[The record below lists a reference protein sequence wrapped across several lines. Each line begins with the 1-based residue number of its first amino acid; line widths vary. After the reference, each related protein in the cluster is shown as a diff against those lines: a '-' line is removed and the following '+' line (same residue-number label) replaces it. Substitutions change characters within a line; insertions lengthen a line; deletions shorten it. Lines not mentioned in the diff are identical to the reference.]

1 MTDSP
6 SVQHRLVFALGLVG
20 LWVVSVAPGARAQ
33 SSLPPNAPPALQQF
47 DTAYSKHNIDL
58 STLVSGGPPKDGIP
72 SVDAPVFVSVREA
85 SRWVAPEEPVILLE
99 HKGTA
104 RAYPLQILTHHEIV
118 NDRIAGTPV
127 AVTFCPLC
135 YSALVFE
142 RTLDGAPVELGVSG
156 LLRNSDLVMYDRKT
170 ETLWQ
175 QLTGKAI
182 VGDLA
187 GRTLTQIPSQIVS
200 FRQFSTTHPDGAV
213 LSRDTGHDRPYGR
226 NPYAGYDDI
235 DNKPFAY
242 RGPTDDR
249 LPPMAK
255 VVAVTIG
262 GGGGGRPAAG
272 RVSRPWRRLCARR
285 GRDRGVERDRL
296 HRRLRPPRGR
306 AHAHLLLRGRWAL
319 RGRGHRKHVDGDRQG
334 GGWPAGGD
342 PARPRPARRLL
353 RLRLVCLPSRRCTL
367 WGRRKLVGVCL
378 PIPAHGLLQS
388 PTRFHDASS
397 IHSLAVHWSARRRP
411 RAHGLRRGKRQ

>member
-6 SVQHRLVFALGLVG
+6 SVQHRLVFVLGLVG
-20 LWVVSVAPGARAQ
+20 LWIVSVAPGARAQ
-33 SSLPPNAPPALQQF
+33 SSLPPDAPPALQQF

-58 STLVSGGPPKDGIP
+58 STLMSGGPPKDGIP
-72 SVDAPVFVSVREA
+72 SVDNPSFVSVGEA
-85 SRWVAPEEPVILLE
+85 SNWVSPEEPVILLE

-118 NDRIAGTPV
+118 NDRVAGTPV

-142 RTLDGAPVELGVSG
+142 RTLDGEPVEFGVSG

-200 FRQFSTTHPDGAV
+200 FRQFGETHPDGAV

-262 GGGGGRPAAG
+262 DRYKAYPHSKTEKKRVLHDTVAGRPLAVFHAPG
-272 RVSRPWRRLCARR
+272 AVSALDSAEIAESKETGSTGVFDRR
-285 GRDRGVERDRL
+285 
-296 HRRLRPPRGR
+296 
-306 AHAHLLLRGRWAL
+306 
-319 RGRGHRKHVDGDRQG
+319 VDGRTLTFSYVDDGRFEDEDTESTWTVTGKAVDGPLEGTQLDRVQHG
-334 GGWPAGGD
+334 DYFAFAWFAFRPDAALYGAGG
-342 PARPRPARRLL
+342 
-353 RLRLVCLPSRRCTL
+353 
-367 WGRRKLVGVCL
+367 
-378 PIPAHGLLQS
+378 
-388 PTRFHDASS
+388 
-397 IHSLAVHWSARRRP
+397 SL
-411 RAHGLRRGKRQ
+411 

>member
-1 MTDSP
+1 MAADLASCPMTDSP
-6 SVQHRLVFALGLVG
+6 SVQHRLVFVLGLVG
-20 LWVVSVAPGARAQ
+20 LWIVSVAPGARAQ
-33 SSLPPNAPPALQQF
+33 SSLPPDAPPALQQF

-58 STLVSGGPPKDGIP
+58 STLMSGGPPKDGIP
-72 SVDAPVFVSVREA
+72 SVDNPSFVSVGEA
-85 SRWVAPEEPVILLE
+85 SNWVSPEEPVILLE

-118 NDRIAGTPV
+118 NDRVAGTPV

-142 RTLDGAPVELGVSG
+142 RTLDGEPVEFGVSG

-200 FRQFSTTHPDGAV
+200 FRQFGETHPDGAV

-262 GGGGGRPAAG
+262 DRYKAYPHSKTEKKRVLHDTVAGRPLAVFHAPGAVSALDAAEIAESKETG
-272 RVSRPWRRLCARR
+272 STGVFDRR
-285 GRDRGVERDRL
+285 
-296 HRRLRPPRGR
+296 
-306 AHAHLLLRGRWAL
+306 
-319 RGRGHRKHVDGDRQG
+319 VDGRTLTFSYVDDGRFEDEDTESTWTVTGKAVDGPLEGTQLDRVQHG
-334 GGWPAGGD
+334 DYFAFAWFAFRPDAALYGAGG
-342 PARPRPARRLL
+342 
-353 RLRLVCLPSRRCTL
+353 
-367 WGRRKLVGVCL
+367 
-378 PIPAHGLLQS
+378 
-388 PTRFHDASS
+388 
-397 IHSLAVHWSARRRP
+397 SL
-411 RAHGLRRGKRQ
+411 

>member
-242 RGPTDDR
+242 RGPTDNR

-262 GGGGGRPAAG
+262 DRYKAYPHSKTEKKRVLHDTVAGRPLAVFHAPGAVSALDAAEIAESKETGSTGVFDRRVDG
-272 RVSRPWRRLCARR
+272 RTLTFSYVDD
-285 GRDRGVERDRL
+285 GRFEDEDTGSTWTVT
-296 HRRLRPPRGR
+296 GR
-306 AHAHLLLRGRWAL
+306 AVEGPLEGTQLDRVQHGDYFAFAWFAFRPDAAL
-319 RGRGHRKHVDGDRQG
+319 YG
-334 GGWPAGGD
+334 AGG
-342 PARPRPARRLL
+342 
-353 RLRLVCLPSRRCTL
+353 
-367 WGRRKLVGVCL
+367 
-378 PIPAHGLLQS
+378 
-388 PTRFHDASS
+388 SS
-397 IHSLAVHWSARRRP
+397 
-411 RAHGLRRGKRQ
+411 

>member
-6 SVQHRLVFALGLVG
+6 SVQHRLVFVLGLVG
-20 LWVVSVAPGARAQ
+20 LWIVSVAPGARAQ
-33 SSLPPNAPPALQQF
+33 SSLPPDAPPALQQF

-58 STLVSGGPPKDGIP
+58 STLMSGGPPKDGIP
-72 SVDAPVFVSVREA
+72 SVDNPSFVSVGEA
-85 SRWVAPEEPVILLE
+85 SNWVSPEEPVILLE

-118 NDRIAGTPV
+118 NDRVAGTPV

-142 RTLDGAPVELGVSG
+142 RTLDGEPVEFGVSG

-200 FRQFSTTHPDGAV
+200 FRQFGETHPDGAV

-262 GGGGGRPAAG
+262 DRYKAYPHSKTEKKRVLHDTVAGRPLAVFHAPGAVSALDAAEIAESKETGSTGVFDRRVDGRTLTFSYVDDGRFEDEDTESTWTVTGKAVDGPLEGTQLDRVQHGDYFAFAWFAFRPDAALYGAG
-272 RVSRPWRRLCARR
+272 R
-285 GRDRGVERDRL
+285 
-296 HRRLRPPRGR
+296 
-306 AHAHLLLRGRWAL
+306 
-319 RGRGHRKHVDGDRQG
+319 
-334 GGWPAGGD
+334 
-342 PARPRPARRLL
+342 
-353 RLRLVCLPSRRCTL
+353 
-367 WGRRKLVGVCL
+367 
-378 PIPAHGLLQS
+378 
-388 PTRFHDASS
+388 SS
-397 IHSLAVHWSARRRP
+397 
-411 RAHGLRRGKRQ
+411 